1 MPPLAAARVEFPFPY
16 PQFSE
21 RFSPMRQSSV
31 VSRRVAATAVSLV
44 LTLGVAACAGPEDTG
59 AKGGTSGK
67 AAGAPQK
74 GGTLTVLN
82 TEAQTDFDPARLYTS
97 GGGNVPSLVF
107 RTLTTRNREA
117 GAAGTQVV
125 PDLATDT
132 GRPNKDATEWTY
144 TLKEGLKFED
154 GTPITSADI
163 KYGIERSFAAELSGG
178 APYLRDWLIGGDTYQ
193 GPYKDKKG
201 LASIVTP
208 DPRTI
213 VFKLKKPEGEFPFVA
228 TQTQFA
234 PVPKAKDTGAAY
246 EEHPVS
252 SGPYK
257 VVKNENDGERLTLER
272 NEHWDAETDEE
283 RKAYPDR
290 IDVRSGLDEA
300 VINQRLATSTGADAS
315 AITTDTNLGPA
326 ELAQV
331 GSDKALAARVG
342 TGHFG
347 FTNYIAF
354 NPKVKPF
361 DNPKVRQAISYAINR
376 TSVVN
381 AAGGSALAEPATT
394 FLPEQKAF
402 GFTPYDHFPAGKTG
416 DPEKA
421 RQLLKEAGHPNGLTI
436 TLLHSTAQN
445 RTTSPEIATAVQEA
459 LGKAGITVKLDGQ
472 QPNSFNEKRWSV
484 KDAPGFFLSR
494 WGADWP
500 AGGPFLAP
508 IFDGRQ
514 IVANGSNYNH
524 AQLNDPA
531 VNKEIDEINK
541 LTDLKAAAARWGA
554 LDKKIGEQALDVPLF
569 HPVYKRLVGKNV
581 KNVVISDWTG
591 VLDISQV
598 SVK

>member
-1 MPPLAAARVEFPFPY
+1 
-16 PQFSE
+16 
-21 RFSPMRQSSV
+21 MRLQSQI
-31 VSRRVAATAVSLV
+31 SR
-44 LTLGVAACAGPEDTG
+44 GVAAAAVSVVLAGGAVACGPQDGSAESGGATG
-59 AKGGTSGK
+59 A
-67 AAGAPQK
+67 AGQPRK

-82 TEAQTDFDPARLYTS
+82 SDPQNDFDPARLYTS

-107 RTLTTRNREA
+107 RTLTTRNREN
-117 GAAGTQVV
+117 GAAGTKVV

-132 GRPNKDATEWTY
+132 GRPNADATEWTY
-144 TLKEGLKFED
+144 TLKDGLKYED

-178 APYLRDWLIGGDTYQ
+178 APYLRDWLVGGDRYQ

-201 LASIVTP
+201 LDSIVTP
-208 DPRTI
+208 DARTI
-213 VFKLKKPEGEFPFVA
+213 VFKLRKPEGEFPFVA

-234 PVPKAKDTGAAY
+234 PVPKAKDTGAKY

-257 VVKNENDGERLTLER
+257 VVRNENDGERLVLER
-272 NEHWDAETDEE
+272 NPHWSEATDAE
-283 RKAYPDR
+283 RKAYPDT
-290 IDVRSGLDEA
+290 IDVRSGLDPA
-300 VINQRLATSTGADAS
+300 VINQRLSTSTGPDA
-315 AITTDTNLGPA
+315 AAVTTDTNLGPA
-326 ELAQV
+326 ELAQIT
-331 GSDKALAARVG
+331 GNKELASRVG

-347 FTNYIAF
+347 YTNYLAF

-381 AAGGSALAEPATT
+381 AAGGSALAEAATT
-394 FLPEQKAF
+394 FLPEQAAF
-402 GFTPYDHFPAGKTG
+402 GHTPYDHFPAGKAG
-416 DPEKA
+416 DPAKA
-421 RQLLKEAGHPNGLTI
+421 KALLKEAGFADGLTV
-436 TLLHSTAQN
+436 TLTHSTAQN
-445 RTTSPEIATAVQEA
+445 RQTSPEVATAVQQA
-459 LGKAGITVKLDGQ
+459 LAAAGITVKLEGLE
-472 QPNSFNEKRWSV
+472 NNAFNERRW
-484 KDAPGFFLSR
+484 DAKNTPGFFISR

-500 AGGPFLAP
+500 SGGPFLAP

-514 IVANGSNYNH
+514 IVTNGSNYNH

-541 LTDLKAAAARWGA
+541 LTDLAAAAARWGA
-554 LDKKIGEQALDVPLF
+554 LDRKIGEQALDVPLF
-569 HPVYKRLVGKNV
+569 HPVYKRLVGKDV

>member
-1 MPPLAAARVEFPFPY
+1 MFRHSHISRRLAAV
-16 PQFSE
+16 
-21 RFSPMRQSSV
+21 
-31 VSRRVAATAVSLV
+31 TVSLV
-44 LTLGVAACAGPEDTG
+44 LAGGAAACGPKGSDGESSGAAASGATG
-59 AKGGTSGK
+59 SQ
-67 AAGAPQK
+67 QK

-82 TEAQTDFDPARLYTS
+82 NEPQSDFDPARLYTS

-107 RTLTTRNREA
+107 RTLTTRNRED
-117 GAAGTQVV
+117 GAAGAKVV

-132 GRPNKDATEWTY
+132 GKANADATEWTY
-144 TLKEGLKFED
+144 TLKDGLKYED
-154 GTPITSADI
+154 GTPITTADV

-193 GPYKDKKG
+193 GPYKDGGKG
-201 LASIVTP
+201 LDSIVVP
-208 DPRTI
+208 DARTI
-213 VFKLKKPEGEFPFVA
+213 TFKLRKPEGEFPFVA

-234 PVPKAKDTGAAY
+234 PVPKAKDTGVKY

-272 NEHWDAETDEE
+272 NENWDPKTDEE

-290 IDVRSGLDEA
+290 IDVRSGLDSA
-300 VINQRLATSTGADAS
+300 VINQRLSTSSGADAA

-326 ELAQV
+326 ELAQI
-331 GSDKALAARVG
+331 GADKNLAARVG

-347 FTNYIAF
+347 YINYLAF
-354 NPKVKPF
+354 NPKVAPF

-376 TSVVN
+376 TSVIN

-394 FLPEQKAF
+394 FLPEREAF
-402 GFTPYDHFPAGKTG
+402 GYAAYDHFPAGKTG
-416 DPEKA
+416 DPAKA
-421 RQLLKEAGHPNGLTI
+421 KQLLAEAGFKDGLTI
-436 TLLHSTAQN
+436 TLTHSTAQN
-445 RTTSPEIATAVQEA
+445 RQTSPEVATAVQQA
-459 LGKAGITVKLDGQ
+459 LAAAGITVKLEGLE
-472 QPNSFNEKRWSV
+472 NNAFNQKRWDV
-484 KDAPGFFLSR
+484 KSTPGFFLSR

-500 AGGPFLAP
+500 SGAPFLAP

-514 IVANGSNYNH
+514 IVKDGSNYNH
-524 AQLNDPA
+524 AQLDDPA
-531 VNKEIDEINK
+531 VNTEIDEIAK
-541 LTDLKAAAARWGA
+541 LTDLAAAGKRWGA

-569 HPVYKRLVGKNV
+569 HPVYKRLVGKDV
-581 KNVVISDWTG
+581 KGVVISDWTG